1 MKKRLLIKI
10 SGASLKSNN
19 DSIFDEQKIIN
30 LTKQISILSKEYQI
44 SLVIGGGNIFR
55 GNLADKFGIDRSNA
69 DSMGMLATMING
81 ILLENV
87 FANNNVKCKLFS
99 ALKIDKI
106 INEYTVRSV
115 NEALNNDYVC
125 IFVGG
130 TGSPFFTTDTGAAL
144 RAAETKSNVILMGKN
159 GVDGVYNKDP
169 HKYKDAIRFDF
180 LTYYEIVNQSLK
192 VIDQSALTLCWD
204 NDIDLLVFNINEEDC
219 LLKAMNNQ
227 IKTTLISTKGKK

>member
-10 SGASLKSNN
+10 SGASLKSN
-19 DSIFDEQKIIN
+19 DSIFDEQKITN
-30 LTKQISILSKEYQI
+30 LTKQISILCKEYQI

-55 GNLADKFGIDRSNA
+55 GNLADKLGIDRSNA

>member
-10 SGASLKSNN
+10 SGASLKSN

-115 NEALNNDYVC
+115 NDALNNDYVC

>member
-10 SGASLKSNN
+10 SGASLKSN
-19 DSIFDEQKIIN
+19 DSIFDAQKIAN

-55 GNLADKFGIDRSNA
+55 GNLADEFGVNRSDA

-81 ILLENV
+81 ILLDNV

-106 INEYTVRSV
+106 INEYTTRSV
-115 NEALNNDYVC
+115 NDALNNDYVC

-169 HKYKDAIRFDF
+169 HKYKDAIRYDF
-180 LTYYEIVNQSLK
+180 LTYDEIINQSLK

-204 NDIDLLVFNINEEDC
+204 NNIDLLVFNINEEDC

-227 IKTTLISTKGKK
+227 IKTTLISKGKK

>member
-10 SGASLKSNN
+10 SGASLKSN
-19 DSIFDEQKIIN
+19 DSIFDAQKIAN

-55 GNLADKFGIDRSNA
+55 GNLADEFGVNRSDA

-81 ILLENV
+81 ILLDNV

-106 INEYTVRSV
+106 INEYTTRSV
-115 NEALNNDYVC
+115 NDALNNDYVC

-169 HKYKDAIRFDF
+169 HKYKDAIRYDF
-180 LTYYEIVNQSLK
+180 LTYDEIINQSLK

-204 NDIDLLVFNINEEDC
+204 NNIDLLVFNINEKDC

-227 IKTTLISTKGKK
+227 IKTTLISKGKK